1 MNRRSCILPALFT
14 MVGVAAAAPVSSP
27 KLAPLPQAL
36 PKGCE
41 PLAKL
46 PASATIPG
54 PALSAHISVAKCM
67 AMVAMDEIT
76 PAPDDVAIERLNLA
90 VAPSIVLLDSV
101 IGAGDPYWV
110 LVAQDAKRGLY
121 IGMIVR
127 VRTSLVNADSRAH
140 DALEVKL
147 APWQTEASRATRAI
161 IELDRSDPELA
172 KRDPVVAGI
181 LSRAAGERRAR

>member
-1 MNRRSCILPALFT
+1 MFT
-14 MVGVAAAAPVSSP
+14 LVGVATAAPVSSP

-36 PKGCE
+36 PKRCE
-41 PLAKL
+41 PLAQL

-54 PALSAHISVAKCM
+54 PALSAHVSVARCM
-67 AMVAMDEIT
+67 AMVAMGEIVA
-76 PAPDDVAIERLNLA
+76 APDDASIARLNAA

-101 IGAGDPYWV
+101 IGAGDSYWV
-110 LVAQDAKRGLY
+110 MVAQDAKRGLY

-127 VRTSLVNADSRAH
+127 VRASLVDADSRAH

-147 APWQTEASRATRAI
+147 APWQTEVSRATRAI

-172 KRDPVVAGI
+172 KRDPVVAGV
-181 LSRAAGERRAR
+181 LSRALGERGAR

>member
-1 MNRRSCILPALFT
+1 MPALLA
-14 MVGVAAAAPVSSP
+14 MGGVAMASPVASP

-36 PKGCE
+36 PKRCE

-54 PALSAHISVAKCM
+54 PALSAHVSVAKCM
-67 AMVAMDEIT
+67 AMVAMDDIA
-76 PAPDDVAIERLNLA
+76 PAPDDVAIARLNVA

-127 VRTSLVNADSRAH
+127 VRASLVNADSRAH
-140 DALEVKL
+140 DALEVRL

-172 KRDPVVAGI
+172 RRDPVAAGI
-181 LSRAAGERRAR
+181 MSRAIGERGAR